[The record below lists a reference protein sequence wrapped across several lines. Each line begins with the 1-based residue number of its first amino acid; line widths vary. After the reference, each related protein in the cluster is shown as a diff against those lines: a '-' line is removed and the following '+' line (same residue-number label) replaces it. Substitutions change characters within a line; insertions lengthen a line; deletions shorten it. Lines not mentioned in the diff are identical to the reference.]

1 MRQKMI
7 VLVTCSG
14 ISNTGKLTTQAA
26 CSLMQ
31 RRPGRFLW
39 THVKKSAESLE
50 EECRDGEQVIVI
62 DGCKDC
68 CAGKKLA
75 GTGIG
80 LHIHII
86 ATDIGIEKNGMA
98 DVQYQEIE
106 RVVAAVQ
113 GALSGE

>member
-1 MRQKMI
+1 MI

-26 CSLMQ
+26 LSLMQ
-31 RRPGRFLW
+31 RRPGRFQW
-39 THVKKSAESLE
+39 THVKKSAASLE
-50 EECRDGEQVIVI
+50 EECRGGEQVIVI
-62 DGCKDC
+62 DGCSDC
-68 CAGKKLA
+68 CAEKKL
-75 GTGIG
+75 GRTPVTS
-80 LHIHII
+80 HVHII
-86 ATDIGIEKNGMA
+86 ATDLGIEKNGMA

>member
-1 MRQKMI
+1 MI

-31 RRPGRFLW
+31 RCPGRFLW
-39 THVKKSAESLE
+39 THVKKSAASLK
-50 EECRDGEQVIVI
+50 EECDGGEQVIVI
-62 DGCKDC
+62 DGCTDC
-68 CAGKKLA
+68 CAGKKLRE
-75 GTGIG
+75 TGISP
-80 LHIHII
+80 HIHII
-86 ATDIGIEKNGMA
+86 ATDLGIEKNGMA
-98 DVQYQEIE
+98 DVRYQEIE

>member
-1 MRQKMI
+1 MI

-26 CSLMQ
+26 LSLMQ
-31 RRPGRFLW
+31 RRPGRFQW
-39 THVKKSAESLE
+39 THVKKSATSLE
-50 EECRDGEQVIVI
+50 EECRDSEQVVVL
-62 DGCKDC
+62 DGCTDC
-68 CAGKKLA
+68 CAGKKCASA
-75 GTGIG
+75 GVSP
-80 LHIHII
+80 HIHII
-86 ATDIGIEKNGMA
+86 ATGLGIEKNGMA

>member
-1 MRQKMI
+1 MI

-39 THVKKSAESLE
+39 THVKKSAASLE
-50 EECRDGEQVIVI
+50 EECRDGEQVVVL
-62 DGCKDC
+62 DGCHDC
-68 CAGKKLA
+68 CASKKLG
-75 GTGIG
+75 GTNITP
-80 LHIHII
+80 HIHII
-86 ATDIGIEKNGMA
+86 ATDLGIEKNGMA

-113 GALSGE
+113 GALSGD

>member
-1 MRQKMI
+1 MI

-31 RRPGRFLW
+31 RCPGRFQW
-39 THVKKSAESLE
+39 THVKKSAASLE
-50 EECRDGEQVIVI
+50 EECQGGEQVIVI

-68 CAGKKLA
+68 CAGKKLGA
-75 GTGIG
+75 TNIAP
-80 LHIHII
+80 HIHII
-86 ATDIGIEKNGMA
+86 TTDLGIEKNGMA

-106 RVVAAVQ
+106 RVVAAIQ

>member
-1 MRQKMI
+1 MI

-31 RRPGRFLW
+31 RKPGRFLW

-50 EECRDGEQVIVI
+50 EECRGGEQVIVI
-62 DGCKDC
+62 DGCTDC
-68 CAGKKLA
+68 CASKKIA
-75 GTGIG
+75 GAGVSAQV
-80 LHIHII
+80 HII
-86 ATDIGIEKNGMA
+86 ATNFGIEKNGMA
-98 DVQYQEIE
+98 DVQYHEIE
-106 RVVAAVQ
+106 RVVSAVQ

>member
-1 MRQKMI
+1 MI

-14 ISNTGKLTTQAA
+14 VSNTGKLTTQAA

-39 THVKKSAESLE
+39 THAKKSAASLE
-50 EECRDGEQVIVI
+50 EECRGGEQVIVI
-62 DGCKDC
+62 DGCGDC
-68 CAGKKLA
+68 CASKKLA
-75 GTGIG
+75 DAGINP
-80 LHIHII
+80 HVNII
-86 ATDIGIEKNGMA
+86 ATGLGIEKSGMA

-106 RVVAAVQ
+106 RVVSAVI

>member
-1 MRQKMI
+1 MI

-31 RRPGRFLW
+31 RWPGRFQW
-39 THVKKSAESLE
+39 THVKKSAASLE
-50 EECRDGEQVIVI
+50 EECRGGEQVIVI

-68 CAGKKLA
+68 CAGKKLG
-75 GTGIG
+75 GTNVAPQV
-80 LHIHII
+80 HII
-86 ATDIGIEKNGMA
+86 TTDLGIEKNGMA

-106 RVVAAVQ
+106 RVVAAIQ

>member
-1 MRQKMI
+1 MI
-7 VLVTCSG
+7 VLVTGSG

-31 RRPGRFLW
+31 KRPGRFFW
-39 THVKKSAESLE
+39 THVKKSAASLK
-50 EECRDGEQVIVI
+50 EECDSGEQVIII
-62 DGCKDC
+62 DGCTDC
-68 CAGKKLA
+68 CAGKKCA
-75 GTGIG
+75 GTGIDP
-80 LHIHII
+80 HIHII
-86 ATDIGIEKNGMA
+86 ATDLCIEKNGMA